1 METKIRHK
9 WIYLRNRNR
18 LTDIENKLVVA
29 RGRLLTVAGGW
40 IESLGLADANY
51 YIYIGWISKKVLL
64 YGTGNCIQY
73 LVVNYKGKE

>member
-1 METKIRHK
+1 M
-9 WIYLRNRNR
+9 
-18 LTDIENKLVVA
+18 VA